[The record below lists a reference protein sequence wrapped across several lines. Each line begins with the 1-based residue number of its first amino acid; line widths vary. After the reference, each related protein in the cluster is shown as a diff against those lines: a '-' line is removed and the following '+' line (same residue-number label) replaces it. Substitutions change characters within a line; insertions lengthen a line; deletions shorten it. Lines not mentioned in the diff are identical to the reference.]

1 MNIFRWKICQNL
13 KTRVDY
19 VIMKGSMVKQKQT
32 TIRDVAEAC
41 ALSKTIVS
49 YVMSNDPKCR
59 ISDVKRE
66 LIHKTAEKL
75 GYRPNFAAR
84 SLSLK
89 KYHTIGLLFHSIR
102 NYVYTELLANIQK
115 RLSASNYATIFDF
128 WEAPEESPKAF
139 DAVLS
144 RGVDGIITCHEDHSL
159 IPPGFPA
166 VLLHSSN
173 PKYDSIVLERT
184 ESLREAT
191 NYLLDL
197 GHSAIGTLCL
207 NMELYGPIIRE
218 CFRERGIKFDNSF
231 VYGGHGYSED
241 GYKAMR
247 QLLAAAKRPTAL
259 ICCNDTV
266 AIGGIAAAGEAGLRL
281 PEEMSFIGSDNI
293 QLGRFSNP
301 SLTSCGVE
309 LDELAGKLVELML
322 RRLNTPEAEILSL
335 IIPQKLFIRNST
347 VPTHSYP

>member
-1 MNIFRWKICQNL
+1 M
-13 KTRVDY
+13 TES
-19 VIMKGSMVKQKQT
+19 SMVRAKKQT
-32 TIRDVAEAC
+32 TIQDIADAC
-41 ALSKTIVS
+41 GLSKTIVS
-49 YVMSNDPKCR
+49 YVLSNAPNCR
-59 ISDVKRE
+59 ISDAKRK
-66 LIHKTAEKL
+66 LIHKTVKRL

>member
-1 MNIFRWKICQNL
+1 MIRK
-13 KTRVDY
+13 
-19 VIMKGSMVKQKQT
+19 KQT
-32 TIRDVAEAC
+32 TIQDIANAC
-41 ALSKTIVS
+41 GLSKTIVS
-49 YVMSNDPKCR
+49 YVLSNAPNCR
-59 ISDVKRE
+59 ISDANRK
-66 LIHKTAEKL
+66 LIHKTVKKL

-89 KYHTIGLLFHSIR
+89 KYQTIGLLFHSIR

-128 WEAPEESPKAF
+128 WEAPEEPPKAF

-159 IPPGFPA
+159 IPPGMPA

-197 GHSAIGTLCL
+197 GHRDIGTLCL
-207 NMELYGPIIRE
+207 TMESHGPIIRK
-218 CFRERGIKFDNSF
+218 CLQERGLKFDNSF
-231 VYGGHGYSED
+231 VYGDHGYSED
-241 GYKAMR
+241 GYKAMKK
-247 QLLAAAKRPTAL
+247 LLASSKRPTAL
-259 ICCNDTV
+259 ICRNDTV
-266 AIGGIAAAGEAGLRL
+266 AIGGIAAAGEAGMRL

-301 SLTSCGVE
+301 SLTSRGVD
-309 LDELAGKLVELML
+309 LDELAEKLVELML
-322 RRLNTPEAEILSL
+322 RRLNTPDSEILA
-335 IIPQKLFIRNST
+335 ITMPQKLFIRNST
-347 VPTHSYP
+347 VPPRKN